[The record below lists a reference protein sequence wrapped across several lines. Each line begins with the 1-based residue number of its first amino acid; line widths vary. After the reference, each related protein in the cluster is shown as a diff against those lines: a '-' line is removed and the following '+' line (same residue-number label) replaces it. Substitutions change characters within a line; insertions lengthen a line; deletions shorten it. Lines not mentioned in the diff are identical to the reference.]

1 MRDYYPP
8 LEPDKIFHIF
18 NHAVSKDNLFE
29 NEGNYYYFL
38 KRYTHY
44 ISPIADTF
52 AYCLMP
58 NHFHFA
64 IRIKDEKTLLDYF
77 SKKNKNK
84 KTLPDLTGFQN
95 LLGLISQQFS
105 NLFNSYSK
113 AFNKQNNRRGTLF
126 IKPFKRLVI
135 DSDDY
140 FREIIRYIHYNPVHH
155 GFVKDI
161 RQWKFSSYESYFSAK
176 PTLLKKD
183 VVIDLF
189 DDIENFMAFHQKR
202 SDEDMSSDLE
212 L

>member
-38 KRYTHY
+38 KRYTYY
-44 ISPIADTF
+44 ISSIADTF
-52 AYCLMP
+52 AYYLMP

-64 IRIKDEKTLLDYF
+64 IRIKDKKTLLNYF
-77 SKKNKNK
+77 SNKKNKK
-84 KTLPDLTGFQN
+84 LPTVLIGFKTLS
-95 LLGLISQQFS
+95 GLVSQQFS
-105 NLFNSYSK
+105 NLFNSYSQ
-113 AFNKQNNRRGTLF
+113 AFNKQQKRQGTLF
-126 IKPFKRLVI
+126 RRPFRRLII

-155 GFVKDI
+155 RFVKDM
-161 RQWKFSSYESYFSAK
+161 RDWKFSSYESYLSTK
-176 PTLLKKD
+176 PTLLKKN

-189 DDIENFMAFHQKR
+189 DDIENFLAFHQKR
-202 SDEDMSSDLE
+202 SDEDMSLDLE